1 MPELWL
7 AVLEQWSYRTGGEI
21 PVNFVLRVHLLH
33 LLGDLVDRFFS
44 TDNLGA
50 MIGPMSDP
58 SETDADDQLRFTVQ
72 FLYGDEPVPNVQRDI
87 EFFPRMSY
95 TLEEV
100 VTLVEHTGLGGV
112 SGRLEGVH
120 LCVRLLQD
128 PAGAITERPVGEF
141 PRPRAVPPPQGSQQP
156 ILQPGHLRGQGA
168 AAGGQ
173 PIPQP
178 GVLQGQGAVAG
189 GGQPIPQPGDPDREA
204 QSRQWESVCN

>member
-100 VTLVEHTGLGGV
+100 VTLVEHTGLKEFSLH
-112 SGRLEGVH
+112 SGCQIGLGCQMW
-120 LCVRLLQD
+120 LD
-128 PAGAITERPVGEF
+128 F
-141 PRPRAVPPPQGSQQP
+141 F
-156 ILQPGHLRGQGA
+156 
-168 AAGGQ
+168 
-173 PIPQP
+173 
-178 GVLQGQGAVAG
+178 
-189 GGQPIPQPGDPDREA
+189 
-204 QSRQWESVCN
+204 SVVIQH